1 MNQKEI
7 LEIFERNGA
16 LLRGHFRL
24 SSGRHSDIY
33 MQCALVL
40 QYPELSSRLCEEL
53 AKKFRRRNIEAVIGP
68 AIGGIIVS
76 YEVARHLSV
85 RSLFT
90 ERKEGS
96 MTLRRGFHI
105 EEGEKILL
113 VEDVITTGKS
123 LGEVENIVRERGG
136 EIMGIGCLVD
146 RSEGKS
152 PFGERITSLLSL
164 KANIWEAPFCPL
176 CKKGMSISTPGT
188 RFCSQ

>member
-1 MNQKEI
+1 MNQE
-7 LEIFERNGA
+7 EVRRIFEKKGA

-40 QYPELSSRLCEEL
+40 QYPELSSKLCEEL
-53 AKKFRRRNIEAVIGP
+53 AKKFSGKSIETVIGP

-76 YEVARHLSV
+76 YEVARQLSV
-85 RSLFT
+85 RSLFM
-90 ERKEGS
+90 ERKEGI

-105 EEGEKILL
+105 EKGEKILL

-123 LGEVENIVRERGG
+123 LKEVEEIVKKRGG
-136 EIMGIGCLVD
+136 EIAGIGCLVD

-152 PFGERITSLLSL
+152 PFGRGITSLLSL
-164 KANIWEAPFCPL
+164 KASTWEASLCPL
-176 CKKGMSISTPGT
+176 CKKGMPISTPGT
-188 RFCSQ
+188 RFCSH

>member
-1 MNQKEI
+1 MSQE
-7 LEIFERNGA
+7 EVRRIFEEKGA

-53 AKKFRRRNIEAVIGP
+53 ARKFKGGRVETVIGP

-76 YEVARHLSV
+76 YEVARHLSA
-85 RSLFT
+85 RSLFM
-90 ERKEGS
+90 ERKEGC

-105 EEGEKILL
+105 EKGERILL

-123 LGEVENIVRERGG
+123 LKEVEEIVRKRGG
-136 EIMGIGCLVD
+136 EIIGIGCLVD

-152 PFGERITSLLSL
+152 PFGKQVTSLISL
-164 KANIWEAPFCPL
+164 KTNAWEPSLCPL
-176 CKKGMSISTPGT
+176 CKKGVPITTPGT
-188 RFCSQ
+188 RFYSR